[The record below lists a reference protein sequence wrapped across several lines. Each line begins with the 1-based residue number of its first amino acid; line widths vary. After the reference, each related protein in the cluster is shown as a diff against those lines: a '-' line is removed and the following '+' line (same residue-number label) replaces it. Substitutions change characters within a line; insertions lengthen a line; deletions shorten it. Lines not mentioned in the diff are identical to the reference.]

1 MLRRAR
7 TERRCRKQA
16 EFEHV
21 VFRDTAEPPR
31 PRTSMSLIHTASVPS
46 ILSALLLTACVAK
59 DPDSLGD
66 LETGNESGA
75 SESTGGSDD
84 GATSEPSGTSAGSES
99 EGSSETGEPDLC
111 PDPALSHYEP
121 SGCPDD
127 STPILPGAGCYEPCD
142 GPGDACTVGTCSQV
156 QVNPCVCPEGED
168 CCAACGAIEWL
179 CVEGLPDACE
189 QIVGTTFASIE
200 ELECGLTP
208 EGPALCHWSIVFEE
222 DGDYLW
228 QYSDVGQGGTYT
240 CEGGVIT
247 VENDPELEVS
257 YAVESGI
264 LTWDG
269 VQYVAEPV

>member
-1 MLRRAR
+1 
-7 TERRCRKQA
+7 
-16 EFEHV
+16 
-21 VFRDTAEPPR
+21 
-31 PRTSMSLIHTASVPS
+31 MSLIHTAFTPS
-46 ILSALLLTACVAK
+46 ILFASLLTACVAK

-66 LETGNESGA
+66 LETGNDGGA

-84 GATSEPSGTSAGSES
+84 GATSEPPGTSTNSETETGSE
-99 EGSSETGEPDLC
+99 GTSETGEPVLC

-127 STPILPGAGCYEPCD
+127 FTPILPGAGCYEPCD
-142 GPGDACTVGTCSQV
+142 GPEDTCTVGTCSQV
-156 QVNPCVCPEGED
+156 QVNPCVCPEGEG
-168 CCAACGAIEWL
+168 CCAACGSIEWL

-189 QIVGTTFASIE
+189 QIVGTTFSSIE

-208 EGPALCHWSIVFEE
+208 DGPALCHWTLVFEE

-228 QYSDVGQGGTYT
+228 QHSDVGEGGTYT

-247 VENDPELEVS
+247 IENNPGLDVS